1 MSRYTD
7 ANCKLCRREGQKLFL
22 KGERCYSS
30 KCALERRNYAPGQH
44 GQARKKQSDYGIQFR
59 EKQKAKRFYGVQE
72 TQFRN
77 LYAKAEKKHGKTG
90 ENLMIL
96 LETRLDNVVFRLG
109 FASSRK
115 EARQLVTHG
124 HFTVNGKK
132 ADIPSMEVK
141 AGDVIAVKEKSQ
153 SSPKFKEVKE
163 MAITVPAWMTVD
175 VEKLEGKVIAVPRR
189 EEIDTPI
196 AEHLIVELYSK

>member
-1 MSRYTD
+1 MARYTD

-30 KCALERRNYAPGQH
+30 KCAIERRNYAPGQH
-44 GQARKKQSDYGIQFR
+44 GQARKKQSEYGLQLR
-59 EKQKAKRFYGVQE
+59 EKQKAKRFYGVPE

-77 LYAKAEKKHGKTG
+77 LFEKAAKKQGKTG
-90 ENLMIL
+90 ENLMIF

-109 FASSRK
+109 FAASRK

-141 AGDVIAVKEKSQ
+141 AGDVIKVKERSV
-153 SSPKFKEVKE
+153 SSPKFKEIKE
-163 MAITVPAWMTVD
+163 MSITVPSWMTVD
-175 VEKLEGKVIAVPRR
+175 VEKLEGKVVAMPRR
-189 EEIDTPI
+189 EDIDTPI

>member
-1 MSRYTD
+1 MARYTD

-30 KCALERRNYAPGQH
+30 KCAIERRNYAPGQH
-44 GQARKKQSDYGIQFR
+44 GQARKKQSEYGLQLR
-59 EKQKAKRFYGVQE
+59 EKQKAKRFYGVPE

-77 LYAKAEKKHGKTG
+77 LFEKAAKKQGKTG
-90 ENLMIL
+90 ENLMIF

-109 FASSRK
+109 FAASRK

-141 AGDVIAVKEKSQ
+141 AGGVIKVKERSV
-153 SSPKFKEVKE
+153 SSPKFKEIKE
-163 MAITVPAWMTVD
+163 MSITVPSWMTVD
-175 VEKLEGKVIAVPRR
+175 VDKLEGKVVAMPRR
-189 EEIDTPI
+189 EDIDTPI